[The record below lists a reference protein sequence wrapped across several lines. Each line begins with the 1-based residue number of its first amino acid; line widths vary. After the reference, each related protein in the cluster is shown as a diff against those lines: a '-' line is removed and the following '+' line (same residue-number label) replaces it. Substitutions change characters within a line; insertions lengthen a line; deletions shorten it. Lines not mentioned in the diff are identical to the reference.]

1 MMLAGVTRIA
11 IITNP
16 EHINS
21 YKKLLGDG
29 LSLGLTIDY
38 VIQEN
43 PTGIPDSLLL
53 VPNEYK
59 SDCTM
64 LVLGDNFIYGMGLG
78 RSLKSMYN
86 GKGAMVFGYQVNNP
100 HEYGVV
106 SFDENG
112 KVLELEEKPKN
123 PKSNFAIPGIYFLDN
138 KCYEFASKLK
148 PSLRGETEITD
159 LLKCYM
165 ENGDLRVKTLARGT
179 AWLDTGTFDNLLA
192 ASEFVKT
199 IEIRQGL
206 KIGCIEEIALREG
219 LISKKQFD
227 LLIQQI
233 PECEYSNYLKNL
245 NVH

>member
-1 MMLAGVTRIA
+1 MLAGITKIA
-11 IITNP
+11 LITNP
-16 EHINS
+16 EHIS
-21 YKKLLGDG
+21 VYKKLLGNG
-29 LSLGLTIDY
+29 KSLGLTIDY
-38 VIQEN
+38 VIQDN
-43 PTGIPDSLLL
+43 PTGIPDSLSL
-53 VPNEYK
+53 VPNDYK
-59 SDCTM
+59 NDCVM

-78 RSLKSMYN
+78 GSLKSMYN
-86 GKGAMVFGYQVNNP
+86 GNGAMVFGYQVNNP
-100 HEYGVV
+100 QDYGVV

-112 KVLELEEKPKN
+112 KVLDIEEKPKY

-138 KCYEFASKLK
+138 NCYEFVTRLK
-148 PSLRGETEITD
+148 PSDRGETEITD

-165 ENGDLRVKTLARGT
+165 QNGNLRVKTLARGT

-219 LISKKQFD
+219 LISKEQFG

-245 NVH
+245 SIK